1 MVLSWG
7 PGSKGAKIY
16 DSVSCAM
23 STPARPPRVVP
34 LNAGV
39 VTCPCPE
46 ASTRHRSIRTIAA
59 NSRERNSS
67 RDCWWG
73 DRQPE
78 MDTSPY
84 RLDCTDHFRTAQ
96 DRTIDFSDTT
106 GSRYR
111 WEQGLA
117 EVRTSWR
124 AECAYNQPDDNVFA
138 SVKMHGK
145 QPIWPNSA
153 MEDHIR
159 PAAKRAG
166 ITKRIGWHTL
176 RDTFGRL
183 LKANGE
189 DVATVQA
196 LMRHAN
202 VSVTMNTYVQAVTP
216 ANRKAQRGV
225 IKQIREVAPDG
236 PRSKSEM
243 PASA

>member
-1 MVLSWG
+1 
-7 PGSKGAKIY
+7 
-16 DSVSCAM
+16 
-23 STPARPPRVVP
+23 
-34 LNAGV
+34 
-39 VTCPCPE
+39 
-46 ASTRHRSIRTIAA
+46 
-59 NSRERNSS
+59 
-67 RDCWWG
+67 
-73 DRQPE
+73 
-78 MDTSPY
+78 
-84 RLDCTDHFRTAQ
+84 
-96 DRTIDFSDTT
+96 
-106 GSRYR
+106 
-111 WEQGLA
+111 
-117 EVRTSWR
+117 
-124 AECAYNQPDDNVFA
+124 
-138 SVKMHGK
+138 
-145 QPIWPNSA
+145 

-216 ANRKAQRGV
+216 AKRKAQPGI